1 MSKRKTILENSIEN
15 SRKKLVTLTKKRV
28 GIVDERNAE
37 LKKVADYFFSTALVK
52 GDEFV
57 VGDDRIE
64 IKRLHPDYTY
74 SKELITLYF
83 RKDKW
88 DDGEFSK
95 INTSFYST
103 SENSTFELNRMILL
117 GKVAEII
124 IDFKDDIIA
133 NWNKVAKEFGKKE
146 LKVSKSIWRI
156 ESDIRNAEEMIAG
169 LEKEDLNIKL
179 FGKGIKFGLLGDE
192 KAYCLPSLRA
202 RWDYEINKVT
212 SIRATRKTY
221 SGKSYDV
228 EGTFAIERWDS
239 DKNEYYT
246 EDSPF
251 KCKSVR
257 AVNVDNLVYW
267 NRNRIKE

>member
-15 SRKKLVTLTKKRV
+15 SRKKLVTLTKKRRS
-28 GIVDERNAE
+28 IVDERNAE
-37 LKKVADYFFSTALVK
+37 LKKVADYFFSSALIE

-57 VGDDRIE
+57 VGDERIE
-64 IKRLHPDYTY
+64 IRRPHPDYTY

-83 RKDKW
+83 RKDVRN
-88 DDGEFSK
+88 DNEVNK

-103 SENSTFELNRMILL
+103 SENSPFELNRMILL

-124 IDFKDDIIA
+124 IDFSDDIIA
-133 NWNKVAKEFGKKE
+133 NWNKVNNRFYKKE
-146 LKVSKSIWRI
+146 LKVSKSIWSI
-156 ESDIRNAEEMIAG
+156 ESDIRNAEKMIVD
-169 LEKEDLNIKL
+169 LEKEDLKIKL

-192 KAYCLPSLRA
+192 KAYSLPSLSA
-202 RWDYEINKVT
+202 RWNYHINKVT

-251 KCKSVR
+251 KVKAVR
-257 AVNVDNLVYW
+257 ADNVNNLVYW